1 MLIGSGALGSTLE
14 ELRIGNQSL
23 LGAMSE
29 IQIHTLL
36 PNMLIIIEDLL
47 LLWELILLNILLTA
61 RRIGYVFI
69 ANVVIGPAL
78 FNLVLFMLN

>member
-1 MLIGSGALGSTLE
+1 MGSGTLGSTPV
-14 ELRIGNQSL
+14 ELRIGSQSL
-23 LGAMSE
+23 LGTE
-29 IQIHTLL
+29 IQIRTLL

-69 ANVVIGPAL
+69 ANVVIGPVL
-78 FNLVLFMLN
+78 FDLVLVMLN